1 MNRRR
6 WYLLINTPIALWAVA
21 TIIVVSVHRFFTAG
35 GWLMVHLLLLGAVSA
50 AILVWSQHFADAVLR
65 RQAPGGR
72 VSHGLRILGHTIGAS
87 FVVAG
92 IVVPEWRLV
101 LVGGSVVGAVALWH
115 AASLM
120 VQLRGALPARFS
132 PLVKFY
138 VLAALL
144 LIVGVTLGII
154 MARADLSV
162 QWHDQLYAAHIAANL
177 LGWVGLTVVGTVV
190 LLWPT
195 VLHARIADSSGGAT
209 RTAMWLMFG
218 GVLLV
223 GTAAILDVRAIIAV
237 GVALY
242 VAGLITIGVEGW
254 RQARQA
260 PPSTFAAWSM
270 AAAYGWFVGCTI
282 AFGVLLTIAPTWA
295 DAAGSVQGL
304 ITPFAGG
311 FAAQIV
317 IAALSYLLPVVLGGG
332 PEVSRRTAVPLETG
346 ALFRVLVVN
355 AGGLIYVLPVPSL
368 VRVVVS
374 MVVFVVLASFL
385 LFATQAILAVREPKA
400 AKPTATSKTERPV
413 RQRTTTGAVTA
424 AATVLVL
431 AVTSG
436 IMLDPA
442 SAGIGSVHADEGVAT
457 GNTTTVDVIMR
468 DTRFLPDVIEV
479 PAGDVLVI
487 NLTNEDAMDH
497 DLTVENGFTSG
508 RIHAGETVTVEVGL
522 ITSTLDAWCS
532 IAGHRLLGMVMT
544 IIAVGADGEPHV
556 GASSPPGEAGHA
568 GHDGHGSQTG
578 EPSAAYDPMAPA
590 EPGFEATD
598 ASLPPASGNLHQ
610 HTFVVQEAVREVA
623 PGVTQRLW
631 TFGGTAPGPT
641 LRGKVGD
648 RFEITL
654 VNDGT
659 VGHSIDFHAGALAPD
674 EPMRTIQPG
683 ESLTYNFTATRSG
696 IWMYHC
702 ATMPMS
708 LHIANGM
715 FGAVIIDPPDLPEV
729 DKEFLLVQSE
739 FYLGPQGG
747 EPTMERITTQHP
759 DMVAFNGYG
768 NQYVFDPLEARV
780 GETVR
785 VWVLDVGPNRP
796 ASFHVVGGQFD
807 TVFFE
812 GDYQLRDG
820 GSTGTGGSQALALQ
834 PAQGG
839 FVELVFPEAGHY
851 PFVSHIMSD
860 AEKGASGIF
869 RITD

>member
-1 MNRRR
+1 VR
-6 WYLLINTPIALWAVA
+6 ALVA
-21 TIIVVSVHRFFTAG
+21 
-35 GWLMVHLLLLGAVSA
+35 
-50 AILVWSQHFADAVLR
+50 
-65 RQAPGGR
+65 
-72 VSHGLRILGHTIGAS
+72 
-87 FVVAG
+87 
-92 IVVPEWRLV
+92 
-101 LVGGSVVGAVALWH
+101 VGA
-115 AASLM
+115 
-120 VQLRGALPARFS
+120 
-132 PLVKFY
+132 
-138 VLAALL
+138 
-144 LIVGVTLGII
+144 
-154 MARADLSV
+154 
-162 QWHDQLYAAHIAANL
+162 
-177 LGWVGLTVVGTVV
+177 
-190 LLWPT
+190 
-195 VLHARIADSSGGAT
+195 
-209 RTAMWLMFG
+209 
-218 GVLLV
+218 
-223 GTAAILDVRAIIAV
+223 
-237 GVALY
+237 ALY
-242 VAGLITIGVEGW
+242 VAGLIIIGVAGW
-254 RQARQA
+254 HQARQA
-260 PPSTFAAWSM
+260 PPTTFASWSM
-270 AAAYGWFVGCTI
+270 AAAYAWFVGCTV

-295 DAAGSVQGL
+295 DAAGSVQAL

-317 IAALSYLLPVVLGGG
+317 IGALSYLLPVVLGGG
-332 PEVSRRTAVPLETG
+332 PEVSRRTAAPLERG
-346 ALFRVLVVN
+346 GLFRVLVVN

-374 MVVFVVLASFL
+374 LVIFAVLVSFL
-385 LFATQAILAVREPKA
+385 WFAAQSILAVREPKA
-400 AKPTATSKTERPV
+400 AKAEVEKVGAEKAGAEKAGAQKAGAEKAGAVASGKARKPKPEKPV
-413 RQRTTTGAVTA
+413 RERTTAGAVTA

-436 IMLDPA
+436 VMLDPA
-442 SAGIGSVHADEGVAT
+442 SAGIGSVHADEGAAT
-457 GNTTTVDVIMR
+457 GNTTIVDVVMR

-479 PAGDVLVI
+479 PVGDLLVI
-487 NLTNEDAMDH
+487 NLINEDNMDH

-508 RIHAGETVTVEVGL
+508 RIHAGETVMVEVGL

-544 IIAVGADGEPHV
+544 IVAVGSDGEPHV
-556 GASSPPGEAGHA
+556 GASSPPESAGHE
-568 GHDGHGSQTG
+568 GHEGHGAQTG
-578 EPSAAYDPMAPA
+578 EPGVVYDPMAPG
-590 EPGFEATD
+590 EPGFEAMD
-598 ASLPPASGNLHQ
+598 ATLPPASGDIHR

-623 PGVTQRLW
+623 PGITQRLW

-715 FGAVIIDPPDLPEV
+715 FGAVIIDPPGLPEV
-729 DKEFLLVQSE
+729 DREFLLVQSE

-747 EPTMERITTQHP
+747 EPTMERIITQHP

-768 NQYVFDPLEARV
+768 NQYVYDPLEARV

-796 ASFHVVGGQFD
+796 SSFHVVGGQFD

-812 GDYQLRDG
+812 GDYLLRDG

-834 PAQGG
+834 AAQGG

-860 AEKGASGIF
+860 AEKGASGTF